1 MYINTHTPGN
11 TQHGKQT
18 EIYISAIKTFTIQP
32 HLPHLSLSVLLD
44 CFLPVIVLAL
54 SLSLSLSLSTDLYRF
69 LKTSPRVLHTRRAAA
84 FFFFFKYKIHVIYT
98 EGSLT
103 GGRNLTEINMIIS
116 GADITDSQNVS
127 VSSGGGEVSFSLS
140 LLSVVRRPRLL
151 LLLLL
156 LLLLQDVSQKTTS
169 EVVFCFSF

>member
-54 SLSLSLSLSTDLYRF
+54 SLSLSLSTDLYRF

-84 FFFFFKYKIHVIYT
+84 FFFFFFFKYKIHVIYT

-156 LLLLQDVSQKTTS
+156 LLLQDVSQKTTS